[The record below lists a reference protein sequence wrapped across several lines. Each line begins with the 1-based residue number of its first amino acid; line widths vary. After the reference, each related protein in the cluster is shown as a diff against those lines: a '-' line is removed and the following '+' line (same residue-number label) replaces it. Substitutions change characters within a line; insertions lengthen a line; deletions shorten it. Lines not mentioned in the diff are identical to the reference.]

1 MFGTGCESG
10 ERTILAM
17 LSMQSFC
24 LNEHYNSSSCM
35 SNEALRM
42 PVLLDTHEG
51 SARCGLPLFQIICDP
66 PQDLASA
73 MITVATNNSP
83 CVKRYSVLI
92 CLEILWVH
100 P

>member
-1 MFGTGCESG
+1 
-10 ERTILAM
+10 
-17 LSMQSFC
+17 
-24 LNEHYNSSSCM
+24 M